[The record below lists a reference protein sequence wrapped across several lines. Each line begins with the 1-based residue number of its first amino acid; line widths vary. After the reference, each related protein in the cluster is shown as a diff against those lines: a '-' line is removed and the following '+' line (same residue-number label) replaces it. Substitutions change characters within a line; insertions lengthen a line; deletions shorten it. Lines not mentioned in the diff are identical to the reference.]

1 MKEYIYWLQQ
11 AWIFTRRKKFNCNEN
26 MLFWRKNDE
35 KIWNP
40 PPPISKRTPLSTNPL
55 FLRSFFMTPRF
66 VQISKTRGGGNYVSV
81 KCVPY
86 CKPSYSLLTTT
97 SENTIVELSQ
107 PTFQRRIK
115 IEITLIRHWKWN
127 KIRHWIFNVARRWY
141 NVSARRWNNVDTTLF
156 QPSVH
161 VS

>member
-26 MLFWRKNDE
+26 MLFWRKTDE

-40 PPPISKRTPLSTNPL
+40 PHP
-55 FLRSFFMTPRF
+55 FLRGPPFQLTPYF
-66 VQISKTRGGGNYVSV
+66 WEVFSWPPALSKFQKQGGGGNYVSV